1 VEKTWQLPD
10 DSTLSLHRKIDP
22 SVTVKPLETAPK
34 QVELREIAIAEKAS
48 PNQPIPVVYKWA
60 GDWQQL
66 KSGIVILTWQE
77 VDGKDYWMHD
87 HGIAM
92 GGLMAEKLTP
102 EEQQNGFEVTEKTAM
117 QSAATPGVYRLS
129 AVYLNRETGETYPI
143 KTNAQIT
150 IDPQV
155 PKLATPQLDLVTQ
168 LRLKSANIG
177 QGLTGIEPIFQ
188 LTNRINQYDSIQDY
202 VLQADKAFSYRLQ
215 QQNPPDKLSLAYGL
229 AISKVLQQD
238 VEGAIKATE
247 EMIKIDPHNP
257 YHYAYQGFIYLYD
270 WQPQAAQKVLDQARK
285 LNPDSEEIKTL
296 NAVAALMGGNL
307 VKAWQLWQSN

>member
-1 VEKTWQLPD
+1 MFAVNFEEFVLWLPEN
-10 DSTLSLHRKIDP
+10 SGVRYELHKGNIIEMAQP
-22 SVTVKPLETAPK
+22 TIPLY
-34 QVELREIAIAEKAS
+34 S
-48 PNQPIPVVYKWA
+48 
-60 GDWQQL
+60 
-66 KSGIVILTWQE
+66 SGIPNSIPNTTIREKQE

-102 EEQQNGFEVTEKTAM
+102 EEQQKGFEVTEKTAM

-155 PKLATPQLDLVTQ
+155 SKLATPELDLVTQ

-177 QGLTGIEPIFQ
+177 QGLTGIEPIFE

-238 VEGAIKATE
+238 VAGAIKATE

-270 WQPQAAQKVLDQARK
+270 WQ
-285 LNPDSEEIKTL
+285 
-296 NAVAALMGGNL
+296 
-307 VKAWQLWQSN
+307 